1 MVQVFYYSQNT
12 ENPENHVT
20 FLSTLKSKW
29 NTFSSDIENL
39 LKTAGYG
46 TFGLSIG
53 IVKKAFEIPEL
64 EAVDTFFSSPSSYK
78 KGSKIMVV
86 VISSFEECKSK
97 Y

>member
-1 MVQVFYYSQNT
+1 M
-12 ENPENHVT
+12 
-20 FLSTLKSKW
+20 KSKW
-29 NTFSSDIENL
+29 NTISSDIDSL
-39 LKTAGYG
+39 LKTTGDG

-53 IVKKAFEIPEL
+53 IVQKAFEVPEL

-86 VISSFEECKSK
+86 VISSFEECKPR